1 MALFNTL
8 RNKMGKLVVGLIF
21 FSTAAFVGA
30 DLLGPNS
37 AILGGNNT
45 DVGEIAGKTISHQD
59 YVNKIDEMAVN
70 FRINT
75 QRNPSSDEMV
85 SVRNQAWDALI
96 NDIAY
101 QAQFNNIG
109 IGVTNDEVID
119 MVQGNNI
126 SPEINQ
132 AFTNPETGQFDRQQ
146 VVTFLQGL
154 NDVTPAQ
161 RANWL
166 SFEQNLA
173 PARTRTKYENL
184 IIKTNYASLEEGK
197 QLYYYTAASADV
209 KYVYVPF
216 NSIADTTITVTDVEL
231 QAYIDKNED
240 QFQREES
247 RNLKY
252 ISISITPSEKDTAVV
267 LEDINLIKENLM
279 TAEDDSTF
287 AIINSDGNFPY
298 ITYNRDGIPEPLI
311 EEDEVVEE
319 GTVVGPILEN
329 SKYVL
334 YKLSGIEEGTTNSAK
349 ANHILF
355 KWDDDSDAAKAKTK
369 LEANKV
375 LRQIRNGADFAEMA
389 RIHGT
394 DGTASIGGDLGWFS
408 DGKMVPAFQ
417 EAVFKAT
424 RKGLLRTLVE
434 TQFGF
439 HIIEVTETVNNS
451 SYKVTKIELELY
463 VSDETRNIFYRDAET
478 FALNSSDID
487 SFEKTAKESG
497 YEISEANQIKKNDR
511 RVSNLQNARGIVTW
525 LFNTG
530 EVNSVSEVFE
540 LDNDYIIAVMT
551 EQQDKG
557 VASLEVV
564 RNQVER
570 KVRDVKKADQIMA
583 KIGNADGTL
592 DEIAGTYGEDAQVID
607 MANLKL
613 SGNTLNTVGL
623 APEAVGLAF
632 SMENGEKTKPFKVD
646 NGVLVLELIN
656 KTDPADISDYESYRA
671 QVEQKRQG
679 RIPYNINETVKEL
692 AKIEDLRYK
701 FF

>member
-8 RNKMGKLVVGLIF
+8 RNKMGKLVVGVIF

-45 DVGEIAGKTISHQD
+45 DVGEIAGKTIAYQD
-59 YVNKIDEMAVN
+59 YLNKIDEMAVN

-75 QRNPSSDEMV
+75 QRNPSSEEMV
-85 SVRNQAWDALI
+85 SVRNQAWDGLI

-101 QAQFNNIG
+101 QSQFNNIG

-126 SPEINQ
+126 SPDIKQ
-132 AFTNPETGQFDRQQ
+132 SFTNPETGQFDRQQ

-173 PARTRTKYENL
+173 PARTRIKYENL

-197 QLYYYTAASADV
+197 QMYYYTAAAADV

-216 NSIADTTITVTDVEL
+216 NSIVDTTITVTDSEL
-231 QAYIDKNED
+231 QTFIDNNED

-252 ISISITPSEKDTAVV
+252 ISISITPSAKDTAVV

-298 ITYNRDGIPEPLI
+298 ITYNRDGIPEQLI

-329 SKYVL
+329 SKYVV
-334 YKLSGIEEGTTNSAK
+334 YKLSGVEEGTTKSARAK
-349 ANHILF
+349 HILF

-375 LRQIRNGADFAEMA
+375 LRQIKNGADFAEMA

-394 DGTASIGGDLGWFS
+394 DGTASVGGDLGWFS

-417 EAVFKAT
+417 DVIFNAT

-439 HIIEVTETVNNS
+439 HIVDITETVTNL

-478 FALNSSDID
+478 FALNTSDID
-487 SFEKTAKESG
+487 SFEETAKASG

-511 RVSNLQNARGIVTW
+511 KVSNLQNARGIVTW

-530 EVNSVSEVFE
+530 EVNSISEVFE

-570 KVRDVKKADQIMA
+570 KVRDVKKADQIIA
-583 KIGNADGTL
+583 KLGNADGTL
-592 DEIAGTYGEDAQVID
+592 DEISGAYGDAAQVID
-607 MANLKL
+607 MTNLKL
-613 SGNTLNTVGL
+613 SGNTLTTVGL

-646 NGVLVLELIN
+646 NGVLVLELVN
-656 KTDPADISDYESYRA
+656 KIDPADISDYESYRA

>member
-8 RNKMGKLVVGLIF
+8 RNKMGKLVVGVIF

-70 FRINT
+70 FRINA
-75 QRNPSSDEMV
+75 QRNPSSEEMV
-85 SVRNQAWDALI
+85 SVRNQAWDGLI

-101 QAQFNNIG
+101 QSQFNNIG

-126 SPEINQ
+126 SPDIKQ

-197 QLYYYTAASADV
+197 QLYYYTAAAADV

-216 NSIADTTITVTDVEL
+216 NSIVDTTIAVTDSEL
-231 QAYIDKNED
+231 QTFIDNNED

-252 ISISITPSEKDTAVV
+252 VSINITPSEKDTAVV

-298 ITYNRDGIPEPLI
+298 ITYNRDGIPEQLI

-319 GTVVGPILEN
+319 ETVVGPFFEN
-329 SKYVL
+329 NKYVV
-334 YKLSGIEEGTTNSAK
+334 YKLSGVEEGTTNSAR
-349 ANHILF
+349 ASHILF

-375 LRQIRNGADFAEMA
+375 LLQIRNGADFAEMA

-394 DGTASIGGDLGWFS
+394 DGTASVGGDLGWFS

-417 EAVFKAT
+417 EVVFKAT
-424 RKGLLRTLVE
+424 RKGLLRTVVE
-434 TQFGF
+434 TQFGY
-439 HIIEVTETVNNS
+439 HIIDVTETVTNL

-463 VSDETRNIFYRDAET
+463 VSDETRNIFYRNAET
-478 FALNSSDID
+478 FALNSNDIE
-487 SFEKTAKESG
+487 SFEQTAKESG

-530 EVNSVSEVFE
+530 EVNGISEVFE
-540 LDNDYIIAVMT
+540 LDNEYIIAVMT

-557 VASLEVV
+557 AASLEVV

-570 KVRDVKKADQIMA
+570 KVRDVKKANQIIA
-583 KIGNADGTL
+583 KLSNADGAL
-592 DEIAGTYGEDAQVID
+592 DEIAETYGDAAQVID
-607 MANLKL
+607 MSNLKL

-646 NGVLVLELIN
+646 NGVLVLELVN